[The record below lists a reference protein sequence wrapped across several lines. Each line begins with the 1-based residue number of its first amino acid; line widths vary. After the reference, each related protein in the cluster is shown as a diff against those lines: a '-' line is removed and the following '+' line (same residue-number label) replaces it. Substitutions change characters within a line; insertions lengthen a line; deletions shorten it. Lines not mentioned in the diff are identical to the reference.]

1 MSYPIEE
8 DFSNL
13 EIQNRSI
20 KKNYNIK
27 KKELER
33 KKEKLNKTLEFIFET
48 KNENLISDYLIHM
61 NGKIQVSHIPKII
74 DYTNKQKETYKIYV
88 SEYNNW
94 IGKVSD
100 YKTPPFSI
108 YYDSF
113 EENYDNLDYNEET
126 GRFEL
131 NVDKFETK
139 EGNYLKLYCKEVGL
153 TI

>member
-1 MSYPIEE
+1 MSYPTEE

-94 IGKVSD
+94 IGNCLDRNLSPVCNINNIRK
-100 YKTPPFSI
+100 FSAFHT
-108 YYDSF
+108 SRR
-113 EENYDNLDYNEET
+113 LAAWQ
-126 GRFEL
+126 
-131 NVDKFETK
+131 
-139 EGNYLKLYCKEVGL
+139 
-153 TI
+153 